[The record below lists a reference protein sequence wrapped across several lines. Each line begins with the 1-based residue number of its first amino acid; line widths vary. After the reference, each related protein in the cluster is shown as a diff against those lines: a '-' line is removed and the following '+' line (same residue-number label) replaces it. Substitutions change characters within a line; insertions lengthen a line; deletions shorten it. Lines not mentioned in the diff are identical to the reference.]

1 MKKFAILII
10 IIGLLSLTSCGPKPT
25 SEDYLNHYGELILET
40 IPVVTSAERSY
51 KSTAENNFILYRA
64 KWDSVPSM
72 FITSG
77 SMDTKFLIKYI
88 EKKYPKAVILKY
100 DNGIFMLLGDFEER

>member
-51 KSTAENNFILYRA
+51 ESTAKNNFILYRA
-64 KWDSVPSM
+64 KWSQMPPPW
-72 FITSG
+72 ITSTTT
-77 SMDTKFLIKYI
+77 DREFLIKYI
-88 EKKYPKAVILKY
+88 ERKYPKAVILRY
-100 DNGIFMLLGDFEER
+100 DNAIFMLLMEGK